1 MKEFTTADSNLDE
14 DGSRVKETVRARY
27 GGIAAGRSSCCG
39 TVVPGISTGPGT
51 STGTSTGTGMNQNEV
66 FSMVTELYSP
76 IKGYEPDADLGL
88 GCGLPTRYADLQA
101 GETVIDLGSG
111 AGNDAFVAAAE
122 VGAEGRVIGI
132 DMTPEMVDRARELA
146 ARRGAANIEFVLGE
160 IENMPIPDQVAD
172 CILSNCVLNL
182 VPNKAAAFRE
192 SFRVLKPGGRF
203 AVSDIVIEGELP
215 PQLRHSAE
223 MYVGCVAGAM
233 QREAYLSLIRAA
245 GFVEIRV
252 AAESTIHLPDSVL
265 SSALSRDEIDKF
277 RSSGA
282 RIVSVTVNA
291 SRPPE

>member
-1 MKEFTTADSNLDE
+1 MNEFTGQEDNLDE
-14 DGSRVKETVRARY
+14 DGNRVKETVRARY
-27 GGIAAGRSSCCG
+27 GGIASGIGSCCA
-39 TVVPGISTGPGT
+39 GPG
-51 STGTSTGTGMNQNEV
+51 SGTSPDEA

-88 GCGLPTRYADLQA
+88 GCGLPTRYAHLQT

-122 VGAEGRVIGI
+122 VGAEGRVIGL
-132 DMTPEMVDRARELA
+132 DMTPEMVDRARALA
-146 ARRGAANIEFVLGE
+146 TRRGAANIEFVLGE
-160 IENMPIPDQVAD
+160 VESMPIADEVAD
-172 CILSNCVLNL
+172 CVLSNCVLNL

-192 SFRVLKPGGRF
+192 TFRVLKRGGRF
-203 AVSDIVIEGELP
+203 AVSDIVLEGELP

-233 QREAYLSLIRAA
+233 QREAYLSVIRAA

-265 SSALSRDEIDKF
+265 SSALSRDEIDRF

>member
-1 MKEFTTADSNLDE
+1 MKDFTGRETTADGGDSGL
-14 DGSRVKETVRARY
+14 KKTVRARY
-27 GGIAAGRSSCCG
+27 GGIATGAGSCCG
-39 TVVPGISTGPGT
+39 GPEPGVGAGVD
-51 STGTSTGTGMNQNEV
+51 EA
-66 FSMVTELYSP
+66 FSMVTELYTP

-88 GCGLPTRYADLQA
+88 GCGLPTRYANLQA

-122 VGAEGRVIGI
+122 VGAEGRVIGL

-146 ARRGAANIEFVLGE
+146 ARRGAINIQFVLGE
-160 IENMPIPDQVAD
+160 IENMPIEDQVAD

-182 VPNKAAAFRE
+182 VPDKAAAFRE

-233 QREAYLSLIRAA
+233 QREAYLSVIRAA
-245 GFVEIRV
+245 GFSEVRV
-252 AAESTIHLPDSVL
+252 VAESTIHLPDSVL
-265 SSALSRDEIDKF
+265 SSALSQDEIRSF
-277 RSSGA
+277 RDSGA
-282 RIVSVTVNA
+282 RIVSVTVNG
-291 SRPPE
+291 SRPGVPEVPFI

>member
-1 MKEFTTADSNLDE
+1 MSDSTETESNPHE
-14 DGSRVKETVRARY
+14 DASRVKETVRARY

-39 TVVPGISTGPGT
+39 SAGPFSVPGPVGV
-51 STGTSTGTGMNQNEV
+51 TGTNRRPDET
-66 FSMVTELYSP
+66 FSMATELYSP

-88 GCGLPTRYADLQA
+88 GCGLPTRYANLQA

-122 VGAEGRVIGI
+122 VGSEGRVIGI
-132 DMTPEMVDRARELA
+132 DMTREMVDRARELA
-146 ARRGAANIEFVLGE
+146 ARRGADTIEFVLGE
-160 IENMPIPDQVAD
+160 IENMPIADQVAD

-182 VPNKAAAFRE
+182 VPDKAAAFRE

-203 AVSDIVIEGELP
+203 AVSDIVIEGDLP

-233 QREAYLSLIRAA
+233 QREAYLSVIRAA
-245 GFVEIRV
+245 GFVDIRV

-265 SSALSRDEIDKF
+265 SSALTQEEIRSF

-291 SRPPE
+291 TRPTDPVAD